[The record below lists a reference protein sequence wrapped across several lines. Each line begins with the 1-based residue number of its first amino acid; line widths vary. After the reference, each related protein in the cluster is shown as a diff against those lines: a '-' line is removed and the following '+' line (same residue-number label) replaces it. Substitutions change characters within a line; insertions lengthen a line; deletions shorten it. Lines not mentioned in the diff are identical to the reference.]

1 MGSMETSKPCEGLKV
16 LIVGAG
22 FGGLTAAIETRK
34 RGASVIIF
42 EGNKDRRQ
50 LGDIISFG
58 SNSGRIFK
66 SWPGVEEKLDPICHH
81 SSGLDFRA
89 YDDDFLCRQVWDA
102 EADWGKR
109 FNGHR
114 GEIHEIVWDHAKSIG
129 VEIRLASKVS
139 EYFETETEAGVV
151 VNGER
156 ISGDVVLAG
165 DGVRSIART
174 IVLGFEDKPKS
185 SGYAVYRAWM
195 GTENLKANP
204 MTAWLAD
211 PTIDHHVGWLGPDV
225 HFLVATLQKGT
236 ACSWVLTHKVCF
248 FSILIKHKI

>member
-1 MGSMETSKPCEGLKV
+1 MNPSSLASVKV

-22 FGGLTAAIETRK
+22 FAGLTAAIETRR
-34 RGASVIIF
+34 RGASVIVF
-42 EGNKDRRQ
+42 DGNKERRQ

-58 SNSGRIFK
+58 SNSGRIFR

-81 SSGLDFRA
+81 SDGLEFRA
-89 YDDDFLCRQVWDA
+89 FDDDFLTRQIWDS

-114 GEIHEIVWDHAKSIG
+114 GEIHEVVWNHAVELG
-129 VEIRLASKVS
+129 VEIRLGSKVT
-139 EYFETETEAGVV
+139 EYFETDTEAGVV

-156 ISGDVVLAG
+156 ISADVVLAG
-165 DGVRSIART
+165 DGVRSTART

-195 GTENLKANP
+195 DTKGLKENPLTE
-204 MTAWLAD
+204 WLAD
-211 PTIDHHVGWLGPDV
+211 PNIDHHVGWLGPDV

-236 ACSWVLTHKVCF
+236 ACSWVLTHKVGAIPKQPYIEIF
-248 FSILIKHKI
+248 NNH